1 MSIKQIIA
9 ITGILLIDILA
20 AIVDLIRQHKSTII
34 ILNEAD
40 VELQVKKI
48 VRDFGGMTACARLLT
63 DHGCPITADGVD
75 KWRRRGSIPTK
86 SLIALTKIAHKRRQ
100 RFDLLDYI

>member
-1 MSIKQIIA
+1 V
-9 ITGILLIDILA
+9 LA
-20 AIVDLIRQHKSTII
+20 SKINNKYQT
-34 ILNEAD
+34 EAD
-40 VELQVKKI
+40 VELHVKKI

-75 KWRRRGSIPTK
+75 KWRRRGSIPTR

-100 RFDLLDYI
+100 RFDLLDYIDNGEKKNGT